1 MYINKYIREVERV
14 KNHEDRTD
22 YLRLDMNENPEGL
35 PSDFFNKIKGLIT
48 PELVSSYPQKERLM
62 SLIAEKEGINSDGI
76 SIVNGSDEGIKLV
89 FETFT
94 KPGSNVVTV
103 TPSFEL
109 YNVYCKMF
117 GLENRTIEY
126 DGDFLLSVQK
136 ISESIDENTHLVVL
150 LNPNSPIGNTYSDE
164 EFKTIISKANDVG
177 AIVLIDEAY
186 YYFGA
191 PSKMEYVNKYKNVLV
206 LRTFSKLCSIAGLRI
221 GFLCGDSQLI
231 KYVDNAQLSFNVN
244 SIAILFAE
252 QMLLHPQI
260 IEELIEIQQKGRNY
274 IIEQLDTHQYQYYAQ
289 CGNYI
294 LIKPKKKAYEL
305 REELKKQGILIKTYR
320 QSILQDWIR
329 ITIGSERIMNIFW
342 NTFQKVEENMMK
354 N

>member
-1 MYINKYIREVERV
+1 MYVNKYIKEVERV

-35 PSDFFNKIKGLIT
+35 PINFFNKVKELIT
-48 PELVSSYPQKERLM
+48 PQLVSSYPQKERLI
-62 SLIAEKEGINSDGI
+62 SLIAEQEGMNSDGI

-94 KPGSNVVTV
+94 KPGGNVVTV

-109 YNVYCKMF
+109 YNVYSKMF
-117 GLENRTIEY
+117 GLENRAIEY
-126 DGDFLLSVQK
+126 DKDFLLSVHR

-150 LNPNSPIGNTYSDE
+150 LNPNSPIGNIYSDE
-164 EFKTIISKANDVG
+164 EFETIISKANRVG
-177 AIVLIDEAY
+177 AVVLIDEAY

-206 LRTFSKLCSIAGLRI
+206 LRTFSKLCSVAGLRI

-244 SIAILFAE
+244 SVAILFAE

-274 IIEQLDTHQYQYYAQ
+274 IIEQLDRHQYQYYAE

-294 LIKPKKKAYEL
+294 LIRPKKNAYQL
-305 REELKKQGILIKTYR
+305 REALKEKGILIKTYR
-320 QSILQDWIR
+320 QPILKDWIR
-329 ITIGSERIMNIFW
+329 ITIGSEKIMSVFW
-342 NTFQKVEENMMK
+342 NAFQQIE
-354 N
+354 

>member
-1 MYINKYIREVERV
+1 MYVNEYIKEVERV
-14 KNHEDRTD
+14 KNHEDRTG
-22 YLRLDMNENPEGL
+22 YLKLDMNENPEGL
-35 PSDFFNKIKGLIT
+35 PSDFFNKVKELIT
-48 PELVSSYPQKERLM
+48 PELVSCYPQKERLI
-62 SLIAEKEGINSDGI
+62 SLIAEQEAVNSDGI

-94 KPGSNVVTV
+94 KPGGNVVTV

-109 YNVYCKMF
+109 YNVYSKMF

-126 DGDFLLSVQK
+126 DKDFSLSIHR

-164 EFKTIISKANDVG
+164 EFETIISKANRVG

-191 PSKMEYVNKYKNVLV
+191 PSKMEYVNKYQNVLV

-260 IEELIEIQQKGRNY
+260 IETLIKIQEKGRNY
-274 IIEQLDTHQYQYYAQ
+274 IVEQLDRHQYQYYAQ

-294 LIKPKKKAYEL
+294 LIKPKKDAYNVSQ
-305 REELKKQGILIKTYR
+305 ELKEQGVLIKTYR
-320 QSILQDWIR
+320 QPILQDWIR
-329 ITIGSERIMNIFW
+329 ITIGSEKLMNRFW
-342 NTFQKVEENMMK
+342 NTFQKVEEGHK
-354 N
+354 